1 MFLIFIICQWNCTA
15 NSFFNFF
22 SFTAHKR
29 GNLNTRFK
37 KLDEDKKFSAIV
49 LAAAGVKRL
58 DLAHRIGQVIL
69 ISLFLYAEI

>member
-1 MFLIFIICQWNCTA
+1 MKFYCQFILHD
-15 NSFFNFF
+15 FF
-22 SFTAHKR
+22 SFTVHKR
-29 GNLNTRFK
+29 GNLNTRFR

-69 ISLFLYAEI
+69 IVSFSYSGIEFLF